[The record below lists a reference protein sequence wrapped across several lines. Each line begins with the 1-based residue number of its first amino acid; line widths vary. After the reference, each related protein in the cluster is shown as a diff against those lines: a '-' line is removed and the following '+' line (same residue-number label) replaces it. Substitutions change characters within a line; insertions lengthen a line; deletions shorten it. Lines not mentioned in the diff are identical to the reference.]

1 MTLFALLGGSKEAIS
16 TTQTILNALAKIR
29 SVSGTSLISLTSFD
43 RQLPNLCLS
52 PIYQWAISSQ
62 SFPGAVRAWNTVAAR
77 DRFQW
82 KNANLKSVIRTIR
95 RNNNNN
101 STKYNNN
108 NNNLF
113 KKICPQNLVHNEQM
127 QVMLKHK
134 KHSEHWFTKKEPAM
148 WPRQTSNICAIK
160 NKNTQRDCTKSTDE
174 MKYIFKNQIGR

>member
-62 SFPGAVRAWNTVAAR
+62 SFPGVVRAWNTVAAR

-108 NNNLF
+108 NNLF
-113 KKICPQNLVHNEQM
+113 KKICPQSLVHNEQM
-127 QVMLKHK
+127 QAMLKHK
-134 KHSEHWFTKKEPAM
+134 KHSEHWLTKKEPAM
-148 WPRQTSNICAIK
+148 WPRKTSNIFAIK

>member
-108 NNNLF
+108 NNLF
-113 KKICPQNLVHNEQM
+113 KKICPQSLVHNEQM
-127 QVMLKHK
+127 QAMLKHK
-134 KHSEHWFTKKEPAM
+134 KHSEHWLTKKEPAM
-148 WPRQTSNICAIK
+148 WPRKTSNICAIK

>member
-108 NNNLF
+108 NNLF
-113 KKICPQNLVHNEQM
+113 KKICPQSLVHNEQM
-127 QVMLKHK
+127 QAMLKHK
-134 KHSEHWFTKKEPAM
+134 KHSEHWLTKKEPAM
-148 WPRQTSNICAIK
+148 WPRKASNICAIK